1 MTAVDCVFCRIRDGA
16 IPSAKLYED
25 DRTLAIMDIGPL
37 NPGHCLVITKAHAAN
52 LYEAEPADLAAAMTT
67 AKRVGTALR
76 TALEPDGLNLMQAN
90 GPGAFQSVQHF
101 HIHLIPRFTNDG
113 RGMDWTPVPGNRDEI
128 VATAEKIKG
137 ALGGRA

>member
-1 MTAVDCVFCRIRDGA
+1 MTSTDCVFCKIRDGA

-76 TALEPDGLNLMQAN
+76 TALKPDGLNLMQAN

>member
-1 MTAVDCVFCRIRDGA
+1 MTTDCVFCKIRDGA

-25 DRTLAIMDIGPL
+25 DRSFAIMDIGPL

-52 LYEAEPADLAAAMTT
+52 LYEAEPADVAAAMTA

-76 TALEPDGLNLMQAN
+76 TALKPDGLNLMQAN

-101 HIHLIPRFTNDG
+101 HIHLIPRYTNDG

>member
-1 MTAVDCVFCRIRDGA
+1 MSADCVFCKIRDGA
-16 IPSAKLYED
+16 IPSARLHED

-37 NPGHCLVITKAHAAN
+37 NPGHSLVITKAHAAN
-52 LYEAEPADLAAAMTT
+52 IYEAEPADLAAAITT
-67 AKRVGTALR
+67 AKRVATGLRSALK
-76 TALEPDGLNLMQAN
+76 PDGLNLMQAN

-128 VATAEKIKG
+128 LANAEKIKG
-137 ALGGRA
+137 AMGARA